1 MFDWKESTLNDCAWH
16 IARSTSQTTNTMLV
30 YYRRK
35 GDDEVVDKILEARK
49 LAKKYRTLI
58 KAERITEELLEK
70 GNTNAIDSILHSK
83 GLDQRTQ

>member
-16 IARSTSQTTNTMLV
+16 IARSTPQATNTMIA
-30 YYRRK
+30 YYRK
-35 GDDEVVDKILEARK
+35 KDDNEVVDKILEARK

-70 GNTNAIDSILHSK
+70 GNTNAIDSILHGK
-83 GLDQRTQ
+83 ELDKRTQ